1 MSNKELLALVAA
13 GVPVKT
19 LVQIVTQLSDQYP
32 DPPKSQAQ
40 PQAQAQNQSQAQA
53 QNQPQAQAQAQ
64 AQPQIQGPPQTD
76 DFSIIMDSL
85 RDLKQAVVRGNV
97 SNSQQ
102 PETPSVDDFLANI
115 INPNGGA
122 K

>member
-32 DPPKSQAQ
+32 DPPKSQNQ
-40 PQAQAQNQSQAQA
+40 SQAQTQAQTQNQSQAQS
-53 QNQPQAQAQAQ
+53 QAQTQKQSQAQ
-64 AQPQIQGPPQTD
+64 LQGPPQTD
-76 DFSIIMDSL
+76 DFAAIMDSL
-85 RDLKQAVVRGNV
+85 RDLKQTVVQSNV
-97 SNSQQ
+97 STSCQ
-102 PETPSVDDFLANI
+102 PESPSVDDYLASI
-115 INPNGGA
+115 INPNGGG

>member
-32 DPPKSQAQ
+32 DPPKSQPQ
-40 PQAQAQNQSQAQA
+40 PQAQAQNQSQAPA
-53 QNQPQAQAQAQ
+53 QNQPQL
-64 AQPQIQGPPQTD
+64 QGPPQTD
-76 DFSIIMDSL
+76 DFAAIMDSL
-85 RDLKQAVVRGNV
+85 RDLKQTVVHNNV

-102 PETPSVDDFLANI
+102 PEAPSVDDYLASI

>member
-32 DPPKSQAQ
+32 DPPKSQPQ
-40 PQAQAQNQSQAQA
+40 PQAQAQNHSQNQSQAPA
-53 QNQPQAQAQAQ
+53 QNQPQL
-64 AQPQIQGPPQTD
+64 QGPPQTD
-76 DFSIIMDSL
+76 DFAAIMDSL
-85 RDLKQAVVRGNV
+85 RDLKQTVVHNNV

-102 PETPSVDDFLANI
+102 PEAPSVDDYLASI

>member
-40 PQAQAQNQSQAQA
+40 PQNQSQNQSQAQA
-53 QNQPQAQAQAQ
+53 QTQL
-64 AQPQIQGPPQTD
+64 QGPPPSD
-76 DFSIIMDSL
+76 DFAVIMDSL
-85 RDLKQAVVRGNV
+85 RDLKQAVVQKNV

-102 PETPSVDDFLANI
+102 PEAPSVDDYLANI

>member
-32 DPPKSQAQ
+32 DPPKSQPQ
-40 PQAQAQNQSQAQA
+40 PQAQAQNHSQAPAQNQSQAPA
-53 QNQPQAQAQAQ
+53 QNQPQL
-64 AQPQIQGPPQTD
+64 QGPPQTD
-76 DFSIIMDSL
+76 DFAAIMDSL
-85 RDLKQAVVRGNV
+85 RDLKQAVIHNNV

-102 PETPSVDDFLANI
+102 PDTPSVDDFLASI
-115 INPNGGA
+115 INPNGGGN
-122 K
+122 